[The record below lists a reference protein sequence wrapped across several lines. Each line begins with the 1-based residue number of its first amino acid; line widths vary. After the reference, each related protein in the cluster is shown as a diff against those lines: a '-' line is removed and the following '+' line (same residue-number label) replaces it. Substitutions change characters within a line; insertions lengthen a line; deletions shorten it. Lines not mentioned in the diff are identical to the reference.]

1 MNNYTNEKERRLYFD
16 DLWVR
21 LKRSWVL
28 VLAIT
33 LVFGILVDLLGYMRS
48 KNGNDLHIEQT
59 AEELRAQLTQDELQD
74 VESVLEYKRQIR
86 STQAY
91 LDDSVLVNLDAMSI
105 PTEKLTFRMSAGT
118 GAALRSCY
126 DALTDRAFY
135 RSLRAASAGRRSLPT
150 WAS

>member
-86 STQAY
+86 STQAIP
-91 LDDSVLVNLDAMSI
+91 SWSI
-105 PTEKLTFRMSAGT
+105 WTPCPSP
-118 GAALRSCY
+118 
-126 DALTDRAFY
+126 
-135 RSLRAASAGRRSLPT
+135 RRS
-150 WAS
+150 

>member
-1 MNNYTNEKERRLYFD
+1 MGPSEAELGAGACHHPGIRHFGGPAGLY
-16 DLWVR
+16 
-21 LKRSWVL
+21 
-28 VLAIT
+28 AQQ
-33 LVFGILVDLLGYMRS
+33 
-48 KNGNDLHIEQT
+48 NGNDLHIEQT

-135 RSLRAASAGRRSLPT
+135 RSWRAASAGRRSLPT

>member
-74 VESVLEYKRQIR
+74 VESARPRRIWMIP
-86 STQAY
+86 SW
-91 LDDSVLVNLDAMSI
+91 SI
-105 PTEKLTFRMSAGT
+105 WTPCPSP
-118 GAALRSCY
+118 
-126 DALTDRAFY
+126 
-135 RSLRAASAGRRSLPT
+135 RRS
-150 WAS
+150 